1 MELKKIFL
9 IIGMAAVMN
18 YACDYN
24 CVQKLDRIANAFER
38 IATTM
43 EKQQII
49 MEKQQIQAQKD
60 ATPKKQEITHLNGRS
75 LKAIPTDQYSIMDN
89 NEINQCMDDCKIRFS
104 LYSEKVDC
112 IKRYC
117 GENQ

>member
-1 MELKKIFL
+1 MKKIFL
-9 IIGMAAVMN
+9 IIGLAAVMS
-18 YACDYN
+18 
-24 CVQKLDRIANAFER
+24 NAGCGYECNQRLER
-38 IATTM
+38 IATAL
-43 EKQQII
+43 ERIANS
-49 MEKQQIQAQKD
+49 MEKQQIQVQKVE
-60 ATPKKQEITHLNGRS
+60 TPKKIEITHLNGRS
-75 LKAIPTDQYSIMDN
+75 LKAIPTDPYSIMDN

>member
-9 IIGMAAVMN
+9 IIGMAAVVSN
-18 YACDYN
+18 ACDYN

-60 ATPKKQEITHLNGRS
+60 ATPKKQEITN
-75 LKAIPTDQYSIMDN
+75 MDN
-89 NEINQCMDDCKIRFS
+89 NKINQCIDDCKLRFS

>member
-1 MELKKIFL
+1 MKKIFI
-9 IIGMAAVMN
+9 IIGMAAVMSN
-18 YACDYN
+18 ACDYN

-60 ATPKKQEITHLNGRS
+60 AIPKKQEITNLNGRS
-75 LKAIPTDQYSIMDN
+75 MDN
-89 NEINQCMDDCKIRFS
+89 KINQCIDDCKLRFS

-117 GENQ
+117 GKN

>member
-1 MELKKIFL
+1 MKKIFL
-9 IIGMAAVMN
+9 IIGMATV
-18 YACDYN
+18 
-24 CVQKLDRIANAFER
+24 VSNAGCGYDCERSKINALER
-38 IATTM
+38 IATSLERIANSI
-43 EKQQII
+43 EKL
-49 MEKQQIQAQKD
+49 EKQQIQAQND
-60 ATPKKQEITHLNGRS
+60 AIPKKQEITNLNGRS
-75 LKAIPTDQYSIMDN
+75 LKAIPTDPYSIMDN

>member
-1 MELKKIFL
+1 MT
-9 IIGMAAVMN
+9 AVMN

-43 EKQQII
+43 EKQQI
-49 MEKQQIQAQKD
+49 QAQKD
-60 ATPKKQEITHLNGRS
+60 AIPKKQEITN
-75 LKAIPTDQYSIMDN
+75 MDN
-89 NEINQCMDDCKIRFS
+89 NKINQCIDDCKIRFS

>member
-1 MELKKIFL
+1 MKKIFL
-9 IIGMAAVMN
+9 IIGMAAVMS
-18 YACDYN
+18 
-24 CVQKLDRIANAFER
+24 NAGCGYDCEKRKMEALER
-38 IATTM
+38 IATALELIATS
-43 EKQQII
+43 

-60 ATPKKQEITHLNGRS
+60 AIPKKQEITQLNGRS
-75 LKAIPTDQYSIMDN
+75 LKAIPTDPYSIMDN

>member
-1 MELKKIFL
+1 MKKIFL
-9 IIGMAAVMN
+9 IIGLAAVVSN
-18 YACDYN
+18 ACGYTCN
-24 CVQKLDRIANAFER
+24 QRLERIANALER
-38 IATTM
+38 IANS
-43 EKQQII
+43 

-60 ATPKKQEITHLNGRS
+60 TSPKKIEITHLNGRS
-75 LKAIPTDQYSIMDN
+75 LKAIPTDPYSIMDN

>member
-1 MELKKIFL
+1 MKKIFL
-9 IIGMAAVMN
+9 IIGMAVVVSN
-18 YACDYN
+18 VGCGYECN
-24 CVQKLDRIANAFER
+24 QRLERIANALER
-38 IATTM
+38 IANS
-43 EKQQII
+43 

-60 ATPKKQEITHLNGRS
+60 AIPKKQEITQLNGRS
-75 LKAIPTDQYSIMDN
+75 LKAIPTDPYSIMDN

-104 LYSEKVDC
+104 LYSERVDC

>member
-1 MELKKIFL
+1 MKKIFL
-9 IIGMAAVMN
+9 IIGMVAVMSN
-18 YACDYN
+18 AGCGYECN
-24 CVQKLDRIANAFER
+24 QRLERIANALER
-38 IATTM
+38 IANS
-43 EKQQII
+43 

-60 ATPKKQEITHLNGRS
+60 TSPKKIEITHLNGRS
-75 LKAIPTDQYSIMDN
+75 LKATPTDPYSIMDN

>member
-1 MELKKIFL
+1 MKKIFL
-9 IIGMAAVMN
+9 IIGMTVVMSN
-18 YACDYN
+18 ACDYN

-49 MEKQQIQAQKD
+49 MEKQQIRAQKD
-60 ATPKKQEITHLNGRS
+60 AIPKKQEITNLNGRS
-75 LKAIPTDQYSIMDN
+75 LKAVPTDPYSIMDN
-89 NEINQCMDDCKIRFS
+89 NKINQCMDDCKIRFS

-117 GENQ
+117 RENQ

>member
-1 MELKKIFL
+1 MKKIFL
-9 IIGMAAVMN
+9 IIGLATVMS
-18 YACDYN
+18 
-24 CVQKLDRIANAFER
+24 NAGCGYECNQRLER
-38 IATTM
+38 IATAL
-43 EKQQII
+43 ERIANS
-49 MEKQQIQAQKD
+49 MEKQQIQAQKVE
-60 ATPKKQEITHLNGRS
+60 TPKKIEITHLNGRS
-75 LKAIPTDQYSIMDN
+75 LKAIPTDPYSIMDN